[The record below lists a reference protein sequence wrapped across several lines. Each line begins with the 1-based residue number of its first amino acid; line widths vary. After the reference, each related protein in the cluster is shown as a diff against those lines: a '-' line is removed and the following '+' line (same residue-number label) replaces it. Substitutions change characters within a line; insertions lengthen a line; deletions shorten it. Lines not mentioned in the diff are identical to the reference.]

1 MIAPSLWAKQTDMN
15 QDTPQSP
22 AAVSENL
29 DPKIR
34 DGMTDFGYAAVPI
47 DQKQAKVGEVFASVA
62 RSYDLMND
70 LMSLG
75 VHRIWKAAL
84 MDWLA
89 PRSSQTLLDVA
100 GGTGDIARLWR
111 KRGGGNV
118 TICDI
123 NPDMLA
129 VGADRLE
136 KAGGD
141 DGITFVEG
149 NAEKLPFPDNSFD
162 RVAIAFGLRNVTR
175 IDTALADMRRVL
187 RPGGRFMCL
196 EFSRPTQPW
205 LDPIYDAYS
214 FKILPKVGQLVAKD
228 GEAYQYLVESI
239 RKFPDQAELTRRME
253 NSGFERVSCR
263 NLSAGIAAIHSGWR
277 L

>member
-1 MIAPSLWAKQTDMN
+1 MN

-22 AAVSENL
+22 APDAKNM

-47 DQKQAKVGEVFASVA
+47 DQKQEKVGEVFASVA

-89 PRSSQTLLDVA
+89 PRGSQTLLDVA
-100 GGTGDIARLWR
+100 GGTGDVAGLWR
-111 KRGGGNV
+111 KRGGGDV

-149 NAEKLPFPDNSFD
+149 NAETLPFPDNSFD
-162 RVAIAFGLRNVTR
+162 RVTIAFGLRNVTR

-214 FKILPKVGQLVAKD
+214 FKILPKVGQIVAKD

-239 RKFPDQAELTRRME
+239 RKFPDQAELARRME
-253 NSGFERVSCR
+253 KSGFERVTCR

>member
-1 MIAPSLWAKQTDMN
+1 MN
-15 QDTPQSP
+15 QDTPQSTEP
-22 AAVSENL
+22 GSETQ

-34 DGMTDFGYAAVPI
+34 DGMTDFGYVAVPI
-47 DQKQAKVGEVFASVA
+47 DQKQEKVGEVFASVA

-75 VHRIWKAAL
+75 VHRIWKSAL

-89 PRSSQTLLDVA
+89 PRSSHTLLDVA

-111 KRGGGNV
+111 KRGGGPV

-123 NPDMLA
+123 NPNMLA
-129 VGADRLE
+129 VGADRL
-136 KAGGD
+136 KQAGGD
-141 DGITFVEG
+141 DGVSFVEG
-149 NAEKLPFPDNSFD
+149 NAETLPFPDNSFD
-162 RVAIAFGLRNVTR
+162 RVTIAFGLRNVTR
-175 IDTALADMRRVL
+175 IDKALADMRRVL

-214 FKILPKVGQLVAKD
+214 FKVLPKVGQIVAKD

-239 RKFPDQAELTRRME
+239 RKFPDQAELARRME
-253 NSGFERVSCR
+253 KAGFERVACR